1 MMFQRFLF
9 RTSVASLLCLGLSLA
24 GEGIV
29 HAQDNG
35 GRMQI
40 KTNPFGWFAG
50 QFQVSVE
57 KPFSKHASWQLTSGI
72 VRSNLELNTSDLES
86 LLGVRTSLNS
96 VDWLGFVV
104 MPEVRYY
111 LSPEVMKGFYF
122 GGFAR
127 VRAIQ
132 RTMVTNFTGVQRRT
146 AVGAGFVLGGQFQ
159 MGKRVRG
166 DLFLG
171 PQVKSVTTNI
181 GEHFVY
187 GEEGWIPGIRFGMN
201 IAWTR

>member
-1 MMFQRFLF
+1 M
-9 RTSVASLLCLGLSLA
+9 T
-24 GEGIV
+24 EGGMI
-29 HAQDNG
+29 HAQDDG

-57 KPFSKHASWQLTSGI
+57 KPFSKRASWQLTSGI

-86 LLGVRTSLNS
+86 LLGVKTSLNS

-104 MPEVRYY
+104 VPEVRYY
-111 LSPEVMKGFYF
+111 LSPEATKGFYF

-127 VRAIQ
+127 VRSIR

-146 AVGAGFVLGGQFQ
+146 AVGAGLVLGGQFQ

>member
-1 MMFQRFLF
+1 
-9 RTSVASLLCLGLSLA
+9 LSLA

>member
-1 MMFQRFLF
+1 MMSKRFLF
-9 RTSVASLLCLGLSLA
+9 RAFLAPLFCLGLA
-24 GEGIV
+24 MAEGGIV

-86 LLGVRTSLNS
+86 LLGVKTSLNS

-104 MPEVRYY
+104 VPEVRYY
-111 LSPEVMKGFYF
+111 LSPEVAKGFYF

-127 VRAIQ
+127 VRAIR

-146 AVGAGFVLGGQFQ
+146 AVGAGLVLGGQFQ

-171 PQVKSVTTNI
+171 PQVKSVTTTI
-181 GEHFVY
+181 GEHFIY
-187 GEEGWIPGIRFGMN
+187 GEEAWVPGIRFGMN

>member
-1 MMFQRFLF
+1 MMSQRFLF
-9 RTSVASLLCLGLSLA
+9 RVFLAPLFCLGLA
-24 GEGIV
+24 MTEGGAV
-29 HAQDNG
+29 HAQDDG

>member
-29 HAQDNG
+29 HAQDDG

-104 MPEVRYY
+104 IPEVRYY

>member
-1 MMFQRFLF
+1 MMSQRSLF
-9 RTSVASLLCLGLSLA
+9 RAFLAPLLCLCLA
-24 GEGIV
+24 MTEGGMI
-29 HAQDNG
+29 HAQDDG

-57 KPFSKHASWQLTSGI
+57 KPFSKRASWQLTSGI

-86 LLGVRTSLNS
+86 LLGVKTSLNS

-104 MPEVRYY
+104 VPEVRYY
-111 LSPEVMKGFYF
+111 LSPEATKGFYF

-127 VRAIQ
+127 VRSIR

-146 AVGAGFVLGGQFQ
+146 AVGAGLVLGGQFQ

>member
-1 MMFQRFLF
+1 MMSQRFLF
-9 RTSVASLLCLGLSLA
+9 RVFLAPLFCLGLA
-24 GEGIV
+24 MAEGGIV
-29 HAQDNG
+29 HAQDGG
-35 GRMQI
+35 GRVQI

-86 LLGVRTSLNS
+86 LLGVKTSLNS

-104 MPEVRYY
+104 VPEVRYY
-111 LSPEVMKGFYF
+111 LSPEATKGFYF
-122 GGFAR
+122 GVFAR
-127 VRAIQ
+127 VRSIR

-146 AVGAGFVLGGQFQ
+146 AVGAGLVLGGQFQ

-171 PQVKSVTTNI
+171 PQVKSVTTTI
-181 GEHFVY
+181 GEHFIY
-187 GEEGWIPGIRFGMN
+187 GEEAWIPGIRFGMN

>member
-1 MMFQRFLF
+1 MMSKRFLF
-9 RTSVASLLCLGLSLA
+9 RAFLAPLFCLGLA
-24 GEGIV
+24 MAEGGIV

-86 LLGVRTSLNS
+86 LLGVKTSLNS

-104 MPEVRYY
+104 VPEVRYY
-111 LSPEVMKGFYF
+111 LSPEATKGFYF

-127 VRAIQ
+127 VRSIR

-146 AVGAGFVLGGQFQ
+146 AVGAGLVLGGQFQ

-171 PQVKSVTTNI
+171 PQVKSVTTTI

-187 GEEGWIPGIRFGMN
+187 GEEAWIPGIRFGMN

>member
-187 GEEGWIPGIRFGMN
+187 GEEGWIPGVRFGMN